1 MFIICYLE
9 NPLMET
15 PLRYFICANSV
26 TFALYELEMTPFS
39 LIYLAIIGNAFGLL
53 ALILETFSVS
63 KNVMSIISALIS
75 VFASIGL
82 ISIFAS
88 VVVDFIAF

>member
-1 MFIICYLE
+1 M
-9 NPLMET
+9 T
-15 PLRYFICANSV
+15 PLSF
-26 TFALYELEMTPFS
+26 F
-39 LIYLAIIGNAFGLL
+39 YLVIIGNAVGFL
-53 ALILETFSVS
+53 ALILETFSVN
-63 KNVMSIISALIS
+63 KNIMSIIYELIS